1 MFGSYSSY
9 SSVSAMSAAID
20 ISPSNLRSTRDASC
34 AFPSWPRRESLSEF
48 GREER
53 ATSFLSD
60 DDLLLSDPFD
70 DDSHSIASSSASS
83 SPIMMQSPPRL
94 TDLEIL
100 ELQREKLAVQ
110 REAVRQVMLEKE
122 RRKLA
127 AKKKSSRVHVS
138 SKKSP
143 KSKLA
148 SMTPISE

>member
-1 MFGSYSSY
+1 MFGSYTSY
-9 SSVSAMSAAID
+9 SSASAMSAAID

-83 SPIMMQSPPRL
+83 SPMMMQSPPHMN
-94 TDLEIL
+94 DFEVLEA
-100 ELQREKLAVQ
+100 QREKLAAVQ

-127 AKKKSSRVHVS
+127 AKKKSRAHVS

-143 KSKLA
+143 KSKLI

>member
-9 SSVSAMSAAID
+9 SSVSTMSTAID
-20 ISPSNLRSTRDASC
+20 ISPSNLRTRDASC

-48 GREER
+48 DREER

-70 DDSHSIASSSASS
+70 SDSHSIASSSASS
-83 SPIMMQSPPRL
+83 SPIMMMQSPPRL
-94 TDLEIL
+94 TDAEVLEM
-100 ELQREKLAVQ
+100 QREKLALQ
-110 REAVRQVMLEKE
+110 RECMRQIMLEKE
-122 RRKLA
+122 RRKQA
-127 AKKKSSRVHVS
+127 SKKKSRSAS
-138 SKKSP
+138 AKKSP

>member
-9 SSVSAMSAAID
+9 SSMSAKSIAID
-20 ISPSNLRSTRDASC
+20 ISPSNLRTRDASC

-48 GREER
+48 DREER

-94 TDLEIL
+94 TDAEVLEM
-100 ELQREKLAVQ
+100 QREKLALQ
-110 REAVRQVMLEKE
+110 RECMRQIMLEKE
-122 RRKLA
+122 RRKQA
-127 AKKKSSRVHVS
+127 SKKKSRSATS

>member
-9 SSVSAMSAAID
+9 SSVSSMSAAID
-20 ISPSNLRSTRDASC
+20 ISPSNLRSARDASC

-48 GREER
+48 GRDER

-70 DDSHSIASSSASS
+70 DDNHSIASSSASS
-83 SPIMMQSPPRL
+83 SPIMMMQSPPRL
-94 TDLEIL
+94 TDMEIL

-122 RRKLA
+122 RRKQA
-127 AKKKSSRVHVS
+127 AKKKSRTVV
-138 SKKSP
+138 KKSP

>member
-9 SSVSAMSAAID
+9 SSVSTMSTAID
-20 ISPSNLRSTRDASC
+20 ISPSNLRTRDASC

-48 GREER
+48 DREER

-70 DDSHSIASSSASS
+70 SDSHSIASSSASS

-94 TDLEIL
+94 TDAEVLEM
-100 ELQREKLAVQ
+100 QREKLALQ
-110 REAVRQVMLEKE
+110 RECMRQIMLEKE
-122 RRKLA
+122 RRKQA
-127 AKKKSSRVHVS
+127 SKKKSRSAS
-138 SKKSP
+138 SAKKSP
-143 KSKLA
+143 KSKLV

>member
-9 SSVSAMSAAID
+9 SSVSAMSTAID
-20 ISPSNLRSTRDASC
+20 ISPSNLRTRDASC

-48 GREER
+48 DREER

-94 TDLEIL
+94 TDAEVLEM
-100 ELQREKLAVQ
+100 QREKLALQ
-110 REAVRQVMLEKE
+110 RECMRQIMLEKE
-122 RRKLA
+122 RRKQA
-127 AKKKSSRVHVS
+127 SKKKSRSQSS

-143 KSKLA
+143 KSKLI

>member
-1 MFGSYSSY
+1 M
-9 SSVSAMSAAID
+9 SAMSAAID
-20 ISPSNLRSTRDASC
+20 ISPSNLRNSRDASC

-48 GREER
+48 DREER

-94 TDLEIL
+94 TDAEVLEM
-100 ELQREKLAVQ
+100 QREKLALQ
-110 REAVRQVMLEKE
+110 RECMRQIMLEKE
-122 RRKLA
+122 RRKQA
-127 AKKKSSRVHVS
+127 AKKKSRSAPG

>member
-9 SSVSAMSAAID
+9 SSVSAMSMAID
-20 ISPSNLRSTRDASC
+20 ISPSNLRTRDASC

-48 GREER
+48 DREER

-60 DDLLLSDPFD
+60 DDLLLSDPFED
-70 DDSHSIASSSASS
+70 DVHSIASSSASS
-83 SPIMMQSPPRL
+83 SPIMMMQSPARL
-94 TDLEIL
+94 SDAEIL
-100 ELQREKLAVQ
+100 ELQREKLALQ
-110 REAVRQVMLEKE
+110 RECVRQVQLEKE
-122 RRKLA
+122 RRKQA
-127 AKKKSSRVHVS
+127 SKKKSRTQAS